1 MENDTKD
8 EKVIKKIM
16 QDIRPRGKGHF
27 LRAEEIE
34 ALESMPPTK
43 GSVMPR
49 RIRK

>member
-1 MENDTKD
+1 MEKQSDD
-8 EKVIKKIM
+8 KVIKKIM

-43 GSVMPR
+43 GSVLPK